1 MATEIQLPPPP
12 AAVES
17 SSGAGRRT
25 GPRRTSRSARQR
37 PNLLGGLGGWAWLA
51 VIIIPVYYVVI
62 TSLKNQAGFFASN
75 PMMPP
80 TEPTLDNY
88 KLVLENDFARY
99 FANSLIVTVGTVIP
113 GLFIAFMAAYA
124 IVRGKGRFLSWTNNL
139 FLLGL
144 AIPLHATIIPIYWMI
159 TRANLY
165 DTLLALILPSIAF
178 AIPISVLI
186 LSNFMR
192 DVPNELFESMRLD
205 GCSDWSMMW
214 RLALPLTRPAVI
226 TVGIYNALHVW
237 NGFLFPLILTQSPA
251 TRVLPLSLWTFQ
263 GEFSVNIPAVLA
275 SVVLATLPLLV
286 IYVVA
291 RRQLLSGLTAGFSK

>member
-1 MATEIQLPPPP
+1 MATEIQLPVTPTT
-12 AAVES
+12 S
-17 SSGAGRRT
+17 DKSAGTTVRRVK
-25 GPRRTSRSARQR
+25 GPGRQR
-37 PNLLGGLGGWAWLA
+37 PNILGALGGWAWLA
-51 VIIIPVYYVVI
+51 VIIIPIYYVVV
-62 TSLKNQAGFFASN
+62 TSLKNQAGFFTSN
-75 PMMPP
+75 PMLPP

-88 KLVLENDFARY
+88 RLVLENDFARY
-99 FANSLIVTVGTVIP
+99 FINSLIVTIGSVVPALIV
-113 GLFIAFMAAYA
+113 AFMAAYA
-124 IVRGKGRFLSWTNNL
+124 IVRGKSRFLNWTNSL

-159 TRANLY
+159 TKAHLY

-205 GCSDWSMMW
+205 GCSDWAMMW
-214 RLALPLTRPAVI
+214 RLALPMTKPAVI

-237 NGFLFPLILTQSPA
+237 NGFLFPLILTQSPS

-286 IYVVA
+286 IYIVA

>member
-1 MATEIQLPPPP
+1 MASTTELAAPP
-12 AAVES
+12 AAPASRRQPVPRGTK
-17 SSGAGRRT
+17 GAG
-25 GPRRTSRSARQR
+25 SR
-37 PNLLGGLGGWAWLA
+37 PNFLGSLGGWIWLA
-51 VIIIPVYYVVI
+51 IIILPVYYVII
-62 TSLKNQAGFFASN
+62 TSLKDQAGFFSTN

-88 KLVLENDFARY
+88 KLVLEKDFAKY
-99 FANSLIVTVGTVIP
+99 FANSLIVTVGSVIP
-113 GLFIAFMAAYA
+113 ALLVSFMAAYA
-124 IVRGKGRFLSWTNNL
+124 IVRGSGWFVNSTNKL

-159 TRANLY
+159 TRAHMY

-205 GCSDWSMMW
+205 GCSDWTMMW
-214 RLALPLTRPAVI
+214 RLALPLMRPAVV

-237 NGFLFPLILTQSPA
+237 NGFLFPLILTQSPS

-263 GEFSVNIPAVLA
+263 DEFTSNIPAVLA

-286 IYVVA
+286 LYVMA

>member
-1 MATEIQLPPPP
+1 MASTTQFPLPP
-12 AAVES
+12 ATA
-17 SSGAGRRT
+17 T
-25 GPRRTSRSARQR
+25 GPATAPAPRTKGPGRQR
-37 PNLLGGLGGWAWLA
+37 RNLLGGAGGWLWLA
-51 VIIIPVYYVVI
+51 IIIVPIYYVVI
-62 TSLKNQAGFFASN
+62 TSFKNQAGFFTSN
-75 PMMPP
+75 PMLPAP
-80 TEPTLDNY
+80 EPTLDNY
-88 KLVLENDFARY
+88 KLVLDNNFVRY
-99 FANSLIVTVGTVIP
+99 FTNSVIVTLGTVLP
-113 GLFIAFMAAYA
+113 ALVVSFMAAYA
-124 IVRGKGRFLSWTNNL
+124 IVRGKSRFLNWTNNL

-159 TRANLY
+159 TRAHLY
-165 DTLLALILPSIAF
+165 DTLLALILPSVAF
-178 AIPISVLI
+178 AIPVSVLI

-205 GCSDWSMMW
+205 GCSDWAMMW
-214 RLALPLTRPAVI
+214 RLALPMTKPAVI

-237 NGFLFPLILTQSPA
+237 NGFLFPLILTQSPS

-263 GEFSVNIPAVLA
+263 GEFSVNIPAILA

>member
-1 MATEIQLPPPP
+1 MASTTQLP
-12 AAVES
+12 AAPEAPVLTHAAPRQNS
-17 SSGAGRRT
+17 RRAGRR
-25 GPRRTSRSARQR
+25 R
-37 PNLLGGLGGWAWLA
+37 PNLPGGFGGWLWLA
-51 VIIIPVYYVVI
+51 VIVLPIYYVVM
-62 TSLKNQAGFFASN
+62 TSLKNQAGFFATN
-75 PMMPP
+75 PMLPP
-80 TEPTLDNY
+80 AEPTLDNY

-99 FANSLIVTVGTVIP
+99 FLNSVVVTLGTVIP
-113 GLFIAFMAAYA
+113 ALFVSFMAAYA
-124 IVRGKGRFLSWTNNL
+124 IVRGRGRFVNWTNNL

-159 TRANLY
+159 TRAHLY

-178 AIPISVLI
+178 AIPVSVLI

-205 GCSDWSMMW
+205 GCSDWSMLW
-214 RLALPLTRPAVI
+214 RLALPMTKPAVI

-251 TRVLPLSLWTFQ
+251 TRVLPLSLWTFL

-286 IYVVA
+286 LYVVA
-291 RRQLLSGLTAGFSK
+291 RRQLISGLTAGFSK

>member
-1 MATEIQLPPPP
+1 MASTAQAPVTQAPP
-12 AAVES
+12 A
-17 SSGAGRRT
+17 RRRAEE
-25 GPRRTSRSARQR
+25 PRRRRLGRAR
-37 PNLLGGLGGWAWLA
+37 PNILGGLGGWVWLA
-51 VIIIPVYYVVI
+51 VIILPIYYVVI
-62 TSLKNQAGFFASN
+62 TSLKGQEGFFSSN
-75 PMMPP
+75 PLLPP
-80 TEPTLDNY
+80 INPTFENY
-88 KLVLENDFARY
+88 SLVLESDFAQY
-99 FANSLIVTVGTVIP
+99 FGNSLVVTVGSVIP
-113 GLFIAFMAAYA
+113 TLLVSFMAAYA
-124 IVRGKGRFLSWTNNL
+124 IVRGRGRFLSWTNRL

-159 TRANLY
+159 TRAHMY

-186 LSNFMR
+186 LGNFLR

-205 GCSDWSMMW
+205 GASDWAMMW
-214 RLALPLTRPAVI
+214 QLALPLVRPAVV
-226 TVGIYNALHVW
+226 TVGIYDALTVW

-286 IYVVA
+286 VYVVA
-291 RRQLLSGLTAGFSK
+291 RRQLVSGLTAGFSK

>member
-1 MATEIQLPPPP
+1 MASTTQLPLPPVKHAGKSATP
-12 AAVES
+12 ALPAK
-17 SSGAGRRT
+17 
-25 GPRRTSRSARQR
+25 GPGRQR
-37 PNLLGGLGGWAWLA
+37 PNFLGGAGGWIWLA
-51 VIIIPVYYVVI
+51 VIILPIYYVVI
-62 TSLKNQAGFFASN
+62 TSLKNQAGFFTSN
-75 PMMPP
+75 PMLPP
-80 TEPTLDNY
+80 AAPTLDNY
-88 KLVLENDFARY
+88 ALVLENDFARY
-99 FANSLIVTVGTVIP
+99 FANSLVVTLGSVIP
-113 GLFIAFMAAYA
+113 ALFVSFMAAYA
-124 IVRGKGRFLSWTNNL
+124 IVRGKSRFLNWTNNL

-159 TRANLY
+159 TRAHLY

-178 AIPISVLI
+178 SIPVSVLI

-214 RLALPLTRPAVI
+214 RLALPMTKPAVI

>member
-1 MATEIQLPPPP
+1 MASTTQLPVPP
-12 AAVES
+12 AAPARRREQAPPRIK
-17 SSGAGRRT
+17 GPGRF
-25 GPRRTSRSARQR
+25 R
-37 PNLLGGLGGWAWLA
+37 PNLAGALGGWFWLA
-51 VIIIPVYYVVI
+51 VIILPVYYVVV
-62 TSLKNQAGFFASN
+62 TSLKNQAGFFTSN
-75 PMMPP
+75 PLLPP
-80 TEPTLDNY
+80 AEPTLANY
-88 KLVLENDFARY
+88 QLVLENDFARY
-99 FANSLIVTVGTVIP
+99 FANSLMVTVGSVVP
-113 GLFIAFMAAYA
+113 GLLVSFMAAYA
-124 IVRGKGRFLSWTNNL
+124 IVRGKGWFLSATNKL

-159 TRANLY
+159 TRAHMY

-178 AIPISVLI
+178 SIPISVL
-186 LSNFMR
+186 LLANFMR

-205 GCSDWSMMW
+205 GCSDWAMMW
-214 RLALPLTRPAVI
+214 RLALPMVRPAVV

-275 SVVLATLPLLV
+275 AVVLATLPLLV
-286 IYVVA
+286 LYVVA

>member
-1 MATEIQLPPPP
+1 MHAPATQTAP
-12 AAVES
+12 
-17 SSGAGRRT
+17 
-25 GPRRTSRSARQR
+25 PRRRANEVRHSRFGRSH
-37 PNLLGGLGGWAWLA
+37 PNLLGGLGGWVWLA
-51 VIIIPVYYVVI
+51 VIILPIYYVVI
-62 TSLKNQAGFFASN
+62 TSLKGQEGFFSSN
-75 PMMPP
+75 PLLPP
-80 TEPTLDNY
+80 ANPTFDNY
-88 KLVLENDFARY
+88 ALVLQSDFALY
-99 FANSLIVTVGTVIP
+99 FANSLIVTVGAVVPTLLVS
-113 GLFIAFMAAYA
+113 FMAAYA
-124 IVRGKGRFLSWTNNL
+124 IVRGRGWFLNWTNRL

-159 TRANLY
+159 TRAHMY

-186 LSNFMR
+186 LSNFLR

-205 GCSDWSMMW
+205 GASDWAMMW
-214 RLALPLTRPAVI
+214 RLAFPLVRPAVV
-226 TVGIYNALHVW
+226 TVGIYDALNVW

-286 IYVVA
+286 VYVVA
-291 RRQLLSGLTAGFSK
+291 RRQLVSGLTAGFSK

>member
-1 MATEIQLPPPP
+1 MASTTQLPIPPSP
-12 AAVES
+12 ATGTIATKPAV
-17 SSGAGRRT
+17 RT
-25 GPRRTSRSARQR
+25 KGPGRQR
-37 PNLLGGLGGWAWLA
+37 PNLLGGLGGWLWLA
-51 VIIIPVYYVVI
+51 VIIVPIYYVVI
-62 TSLKNQAGFFASN
+62 TSFKNQAGFFTSN
-75 PMMPP
+75 PMLPA

-88 KLVLENDFARY
+88 KLVLDNNFARY
-99 FANSLIVTVGTVIP
+99 FTNSLIVTLGTVLP
-113 GLFIAFMAAYA
+113 ALLVSFMAAYA
-124 IVRGKGRFLSWTNNL
+124 IVRGRGKFLSLTNNL

-159 TRANLY
+159 TKAHMY
-165 DTLLALILPSIAF
+165 DTLLALILPSVAF
-178 AIPISVLI
+178 AIPVSVLI

-192 DVPNELFESMRLD
+192 DVPHELFESMRLD
-205 GCSDWSMMW
+205 GCTDWAMMW
-214 RLALPLTRPAVI
+214 RLALPMTKPAVI

-263 GEFSVNIPAVLA
+263 GEFSVNIPAILA

-286 IYVVA
+286 VYVIA

>member
-1 MATEIQLPPPP
+1 MMP
-12 AAVES
+12 AA
-17 SSGAGRRT
+17 
-25 GPRRTSRSARQR
+25 
-37 PNLLGGLGGWAWLA
+37 
-51 VIIIPVYYVVI
+51 
-62 TSLKNQAGFFASN
+62 
-75 PMMPP
+75 
-80 TEPTLDNY
+80 EPTLDNY

-99 FANSLIVTVGTVIP
+99 FANSLIVTAGSVFPALLV
-113 GLFIAFMAAYA
+113 AFMAAYA
-124 IVRGKGRFLSWTNNL
+124 IVRGKSRFLGWTNNL

-159 TRANLY
+159 TRAHMY

-214 RLALPLTRPAVI
+214 RLALPMTKPAVI

-237 NGFLFPLILTQSPA
+237 NGFLFPLILTQSPE

-275 SVVLATLPLLV
+275 AVVLATLPLLV
-286 IYVVA
+286 VYVLA

>member
-1 MATEIQLPPPP
+1 MASTTQLPAAPEAP
-12 AAVES
+12 ALTHAAPRQNTRR
-17 SSGAGRRT
+17 AGRR
-25 GPRRTSRSARQR
+25 R
-37 PNLLGGLGGWAWLA
+37 PNLPGGLGGWLWLA
-51 VIIIPVYYVVI
+51 VIVLPIYYVVI
-62 TSLKNQAGFFASN
+62 TSLKNQAGFFATN
-75 PMMPP
+75 PMLPP
-80 TEPTLDNY
+80 AEPTLDNY

-99 FANSLIVTVGTVIP
+99 FLNSVVVTVGTVIP
-113 GLFIAFMAAYA
+113 ALFVSFMAAYA
-124 IVRGKGRFLSWTNNL
+124 IVRGKGRFLNWTNNL

-159 TRANLY
+159 TRAHLY

-178 AIPISVLI
+178 AIPVSVLI

-205 GCSDWSMMW
+205 GCSDWAMLW
-214 RLALPLTRPAVI
+214 RLALPMTKPAVI

-237 NGFLFPLILTQSPA
+237 NGFLFPLILTQSPG

-286 IYVVA
+286 LYIVA
-291 RRQLLSGLTAGFSK
+291 RRQLISGLTAGFSK

>member
-1 MATEIQLPPPP
+1 MASTTQLP
-12 AAVES
+12 AAPETPVLTHAAPRQNS
-17 SSGAGRRT
+17 RRAGRR
-25 GPRRTSRSARQR
+25 R
-37 PNLLGGLGGWAWLA
+37 PNLPGGLGGWLWLA
-51 VIIIPVYYVVI
+51 VIVLPIYYVVI
-62 TSLKNQAGFFASN
+62 TSLKNQAGFFATN
-75 PMMPP
+75 PMLPP
-80 TEPTLDNY
+80 AEPTLDNY
-88 KLVLENDFARY
+88 RLVLENDFARY
-99 FANSLIVTVGTVIP
+99 FLNSVVVTLGTVIP
-113 GLFIAFMAAYA
+113 ALFVSFMAAYA
-124 IVRGKGRFLSWTNNL
+124 IVRGKGRFVNWTNNL

-159 TRANLY
+159 TRAHLY

-178 AIPISVLI
+178 AIPVSVLI

-205 GCSDWSMMW
+205 GCSDWAMLW
-214 RLALPLTRPAVI
+214 RLALPMTKPAVI

-286 IYVVA
+286 LYIVA
-291 RRQLLSGLTAGFSK
+291 RRQLISGLTAGFSK

>member
-1 MATEIQLPPPP
+1 MASTTQAP
-12 AAVES
+12 ATQTAP
-17 SSGAGRRT
+17 ARRRT
-25 GPRRTSRSARQR
+25 EEHRRPRLGRAR

-51 VIIIPVYYVVI
+51 VIILPIYYVVI
-62 TSLKNQAGFFASN
+62 TSLKGQEGFFSSN
-75 PMMPP
+75 PLLPP
-80 TEPTLDNY
+80 ASPTFENY
-88 KLVLENDFARY
+88 SLVLESDFAQY
-99 FANSLIVTVGTVIP
+99 FANSLIVTVGSVIP
-113 GLFIAFMAAYA
+113 TLLVSFMAAYA
-124 IVRGKGRFLSWTNNL
+124 IVRGRGRFLSWTNRL

-159 TRANLY
+159 TRAHMY

-186 LSNFMR
+186 LGNFLR

-205 GCSDWSMMW
+205 GASDWAMMW
-214 RLALPLTRPAVI
+214 QLALPLVRPAVV
-226 TVGIYNALHVW
+226 TVGIYDALTVW

-286 IYVVA
+286 VYVVA
-291 RRQLLSGLTAGFSK
+291 RRQLVSGLTAGFSK

>member
-1 MATEIQLPPPP
+1 MASTTQLPVPPSP
-12 AAVES
+12 AASRVAAAPVTRS
-17 SSGAGRRT
+17 KGPGRL
-25 GPRRTSRSARQR
+25 R
-37 PNLLGGLGGWAWLA
+37 PNLLGGLGGWLWLA
-51 VIIIPVYYVVI
+51 IIIIPIYYVVI
-62 TSLKNQAGFFASN
+62 TSFKNQAGFFTSN
-75 PMMPP
+75 PMLPS

-88 KLVLENDFARY
+88 KLVLENNFVRY
-99 FANSLIVTVGTVIP
+99 FTNSLIVTLGTVLP
-113 GLFIAFMAAYA
+113 ALLVSFMAAYA
-124 IVRGKGRFLSWTNNL
+124 IVRGRGRFLSMTNNL

-159 TRANLY
+159 TRAHLY
-165 DTLLALILPSIAF
+165 DTLLALILPSVAF
-178 AIPISVLI
+178 AIPVSVLI

-205 GCSDWSMMW
+205 GCSDWAMMW
-214 RLALPLTRPAVI
+214 RLALPMTKPAVI

-263 GEFSVNIPAVLA
+263 GEFSVNIPAILA

-291 RRQLLSGLTAGFSK
+291 RRQLLAGLTAGFSK

>member
-1 MATEIQLPPPP
+1 MASTTQLPAAPEAP
-12 AAVES
+12 AAPQAQQRLKS
-17 SSGAGRRT
+17 RRAGRRRLNF
-25 GPRRTSRSARQR
+25 P
-37 PNLLGGLGGWAWLA
+37 GGLGGWLWLG
-51 VIIIPVYYVVI
+51 VIVLPIYYVVI
-62 TSLKNQAGFFASN
+62 TSLKNQAGFFATN
-75 PMMPP
+75 PMLPP
-80 TEPTLDNY
+80 AEPTLDNY

-99 FANSLIVTVGTVIP
+99 FVNSVVVTLGTVIP
-113 GLFIAFMAAYA
+113 SLFVSFMAAYA
-124 IVRGKGRFLSWTNNL
+124 IVRGKGRFVSWTNNL

-159 TRANLY
+159 TRAHLY

-178 AIPISVLI
+178 AIPVSVLI

-205 GCSDWSMMW
+205 GCSDWAMLW
-214 RLALPLTRPAVI
+214 RLALPMTKPAVI

-286 IYVVA
+286 LYIVA
-291 RRQLLSGLTAGFSK
+291 RRQLISGLTAGFSK

>member
-1 MATEIQLPPPP
+1 MASTTQLPAAPEAP
-12 AAVES
+12 ALTHAAPRQNS
-17 SSGAGRRT
+17 RRAGRR
-25 GPRRTSRSARQR
+25 R
-37 PNLLGGLGGWAWLA
+37 PNLPGGLGGWLWLA
-51 VIIIPVYYVVI
+51 VIVLPIYYVVI
-62 TSLKNQAGFFASN
+62 TSLKNQAGFFATN
-75 PMMPP
+75 PMLPP
-80 TEPTLDNY
+80 AEPTLDNY
-88 KLVLENDFARY
+88 RLVLENDFARY
-99 FANSLIVTVGTVIP
+99 FLNSVVVTLGTVIP
-113 GLFIAFMAAYA
+113 ALFVSFMAAYA
-124 IVRGKGRFLSWTNNL
+124 IVRGKGRFVNWTNNL

-159 TRANLY
+159 TRAHLY

-178 AIPISVLI
+178 AIPVSVLI

-205 GCSDWSMMW
+205 GCSDWAMLW
-214 RLALPLTRPAVI
+214 RLALPMTKPAVI

-286 IYVVA
+286 LYIVA
-291 RRQLLSGLTAGFSK
+291 RRQLISGLTAGFSK

>member
-1 MATEIQLPPPP
+1 MASTTQLPAAPEAP
-12 AAVES
+12 ALTHAAPRQNS
-17 SSGAGRRT
+17 RRAGRR
-25 GPRRTSRSARQR
+25 R
-37 PNLLGGLGGWAWLA
+37 PNLPGGLGGWLWLA
-51 VIIIPVYYVVI
+51 VIVLPIYYVVI
-62 TSLKNQAGFFASN
+62 TSLKNQAGFFATN
-75 PMMPP
+75 PVLPP
-80 TEPTLDNY
+80 AEPTLDNY
-88 KLVLENDFARY
+88 RLVLENDFARY
-99 FANSLIVTVGTVIP
+99 FLNSVVVTLGTVIP
-113 GLFIAFMAAYA
+113 ALFVSFMAAYA
-124 IVRGKGRFLSWTNNL
+124 IVRGKGRFVNWTNNL

-159 TRANLY
+159 TRAHLY

-178 AIPISVLI
+178 AIPVSVLI

-205 GCSDWSMMW
+205 GCSDWAMLW
-214 RLALPLTRPAVI
+214 RLALPMTKPAVI

-286 IYVVA
+286 LYIVA
-291 RRQLLSGLTAGFSK
+291 RRQLISGLTAGFSK

>member
-1 MATEIQLPPPP
+1 
-12 AAVES
+12 V
-17 SSGAGRRT
+17 
-25 GPRRTSRSARQR
+25 R
-37 PNLLGGLGGWAWLA
+37 PNLLGGLGGWLWLA
-51 VIIIPVYYVVI
+51 IIIIPIYYVVI
-62 TSLKNQAGFFASN
+62 TSFKNQAGFFTSN
-75 PMMPP
+75 PMLPS

-99 FANSLIVTVGTVIP
+99 FLNSVVVTLGTVIP
-113 GLFIAFMAAYA
+113 SLFVSFMAAYA
-124 IVRGKGRFLSWTNNL
+124 IVRGKGRFVNWTNNL

-159 TRANLY
+159 TRAHLY

-178 AIPISVLI
+178 AIPVSVLI

-205 GCSDWSMMW
+205 GCSDWAMLW
-214 RLALPLTRPAVI
+214 RLALPMTKPAVI

-237 NGFLFPLILTQSPA
+237 NGFLFPLILTQSPG

-286 IYVVA
+286 LYVVA
-291 RRQLLSGLTAGFSK
+291 RRQLISGLTAGFSK